1 MNRQRAQQIVESPDM
16 KHVSFNGTRVYIQ
29 HVDEES
35 ETARIYPLDDPSQ
48 EKTVSLNELHEE

>member
-1 MNRQRAQQIVESPDM
+1 MDKQRAQQIAESGDM
-16 KHVSFNGTRVYIQ
+16 KKVTYNGSRVYIQ
-29 HVDEES
+29 HVDEKG